1 MSRARLL
8 LAAALAAAA
17 LLVGLILGPSLR
29 TTPERPAGSFVLV
42 SVGDV
47 NLAED
52 VTSRLEEH
60 GSGYMFEHVR
70 QYLQGDFVMG
80 NLESVVTDRPRDDLF
95 DDKPSIHEMQS
106 CYLEP
111 LKHEGFGLLVLAN
124 NHAMD
129 QGARGLGDML
139 DHLDAAGIGRAGA
152 GRTSEE
158 ARAAWIIEG
167 NGIRIGVLSFA
178 WPHKHLRGW
187 DWFATDDKPGV
198 AGFDDEAFAED
209 VRRLKEQVDF
219 VIASVHWGN
228 YYSHEGKRTRAR
240 VKRIVA
246 AGVDLVN
253 GHGAH
258 ISGGVGVVDG
268 VPVVYDL
275 GNFTFGSWGNYE
287 RRSPENRT
295 SAVARY
301 VFDGKVLDRIEL
313 MPILTDNMLVRF
325 KPRRVSPER
334 AAREFEPNLD
344 RYGLSFELR
353 DDGWYV
359 IDLPRQR

>member
-1 MSRARLL
+1 MTRARLL
-8 LAAALAAAA
+8 LAGLAVGAVLVAVVALWW
-17 LLVGLILGPSLR
+17 SS
-29 TTPERPAGSFVLV
+29 RPAHTFVLV
-42 SVGDV
+42 SVGDI

-52 VTSRLEEH
+52 VTKRLRKH
-60 GSGYMFEHVR
+60 GGDYMYENVR
-70 QYLQGDFVMG
+70 EYLHGDFLMG
-80 NLESVVTDRPRDDLF
+80 NLESVVTETPRDDLF
-95 DDKPSIHEMQS
+95 DDKPSIHEMEPR
-106 CYLEP
+106 YLQP
-111 LKHEGFGLLVLAN
+111 LKDEGFGLLVLAN

-129 QGARGLGDML
+129 QGPDGLGQML
-139 DHLDAAGIGRAGA
+139 DHLDAAGFGRAGA
-152 GRTSEE
+152 GRTEEE
-158 ARAAWIIEG
+158 ARAPWIIEG
-167 NGIRIGVLSFA
+167 EGIRIGVLSFA
-178 WPHKHLRGW
+178 WPHKHLREWG
-187 DWFATDDKPGV
+187 WFAGVDRPGV

-228 YYSHEGKRTRAR
+228 YYSREGKRTRAR

-258 ISGGVGVVDG
+258 IAGGVGLVDG

-287 RRSPENRT
+287 RRSPEDRT

-301 VFDGKVLDRIEL
+301 VFNGEELDRIEF
-313 MPILTDNMLVRF
+313 MPILTDNMIVKF
-325 KPRRVSPER
+325 KPRRVTAER
-334 AAREFEPNLD
+334 AEREFEPDLD
-344 RYGLSFELR
+344 RYGLPWELR

-359 IDLPRQR
+359 VSLPRRR